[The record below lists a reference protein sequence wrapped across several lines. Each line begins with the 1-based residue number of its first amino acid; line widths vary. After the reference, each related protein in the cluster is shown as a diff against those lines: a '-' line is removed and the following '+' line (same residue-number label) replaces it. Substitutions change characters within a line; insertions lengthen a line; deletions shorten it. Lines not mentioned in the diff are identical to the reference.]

1 MKGASLITISAVF
14 FATYGIW
21 SKLMIGTFGEFNQA
35 VIKAIIL
42 LSFIAPYAVIR
53 KSFKKIKKQD
63 FKWFLII
70 AAVGGL
76 NQAPYYFGF
85 EHLTVGTATL
95 LFYTGLTLG
104 AYILGAGFFKEEIS
118 LYKKAA
124 FILAFIGLS
133 IIYRFELH
141 PGQLLAAIFA
151 FSAGVMGSMGVVLS
165 KKLSGE
171 YPELQIVTGYLIA
184 MIIFNPIFS
193 LLFRESMP
201 STADFVPWFAQFG
214 YAASYLIANLT
225 VVAGFKYLDP
235 SIGALIGLLEVIF
248 AAIFGIIIFNESVTV
263 QFILGSG
270 LILIAIALH
279 DLIGL
284 VKHAERNK
292 L

>member
-42 LSFIAPYAVIR
+42 LSFIVPYAVIK

-85 EHLTVGTATL
+85 EHLTVGTAAL

-104 AYILGAGFFKEEIS
+104 AYILGAVFFKEEIN
-118 LYKKAA
+118 LQKKAA
-124 FILAFIGLS
+124 FMIAFMGLCV
-133 IIYRFELH
+133 IYKFQLQS
-141 PGQLLAAIFA
+141 GQLLAAGFA
-151 FSAGVMGSMGVVLS
+151 FIAGIMGSVAVVFS

-171 YPELQIVTGYLIA
+171 YSEIQIVTGYLVA
-184 MIIFNPIFS
+184 MIIFNPILS
-193 LLFRESMP
+193 LLYGEPIPSM
-201 STADFVPWFAQFG
+201 VNVIPWLAQLG
-214 YAASYLIANLT
+214 YAGSFLIANLA
-225 VVAGFKYLDP
+225 VVSGFKYLDP
-235 SIGALIGLLEVIF
+235 SVGALIGLLEVVF
-248 AAIFGIIIFNESVTV
+248 AAILGIIIFKESITM

-279 DLIGL
+279 DLVEL
-284 VKHAERNK
+284 AKHAGRNK